1 MYSEIID
8 NLSRL
13 AAESKRDF
21 PLSLHEY
28 FINKP
33 KQTVLK
39 ELANLFTSNAKA
51 ETGNGSGALGESDLK
66 AEFSW

>member
-33 KQTVLK
+33 KETVLK
-39 ELANLFTSNAKA
+39 ELANLFTSNAISA
-51 ETGNGSGALGESDLK
+51 GALGESDLK
-66 AEFSW
+66 VCYK